1 MNTLRFTH
9 IATLDVGDN
18 FYIDIEL
25 DNKEHIYD
33 AWIWEANT
41 GIKAYM
47 YGQHTEM
54 EVFGERYILSL
65 EEIVANAMGNA
76 RQHKKYY
83 IRDYMEGD
91 K

>member
-25 DNKEHIYD
+25 DNRDQVYN

-41 GIKAYM
+41 GVKAYM
-47 YGQHTEM
+47 YGQHAEM
-54 EVFGERYILSL
+54 EVFGERYTMSL
-65 EEIVANAMGNA
+65 EEIVGNVMGNA

-83 IRDYMEGD
+83 IRDYMEED
-91 K
+91 N